1 MVRPQGRRSPPGAPA
16 QRPPSGRAVGVDA
29 ALPGALGTRVPRLN
43 GGLCAAAPIA
53 NPQSAI
59 HNPPSMKI
67 LLLTWDY
74 PPARG
79 GIQTWMCELAR
90 GLPDAD
96 VTVLAPAMLGDRA
109 FDVES
114 GCRAQRIG
122 GARTGLWTWQSR
134 LGMAVLRRSVTWR
147 PDLIVCG
154 HLITAPAAL
163 LVHWLL
169 RVPYVVFAYGYEI
182 RRRRRRRLAGT
193 LLRRAAM
200 VVACSAFSERAVL
213 ALGVPP
219 ARVRVLHPGVDPQR
233 FAPTPDGNGHGTDLA
248 AGTILSVSRLNE
260 LYKGHDTV
268 IRALPLVRA
277 KCPNAR
283 FLIAGDGPLR
293 DYLARIAQS
302 VGMGEHVE
310 FLGDVSDDALPDLY
324 RSADV
329 LVQLSRESRSGGL
342 VEAVSDGLT
351 GILVDPVDLG
361 AVAEAILSV
370 LEDPALARRLGRAGR
385 ERVLARFTWRHMA
398 LQARRMF
405 ADAAGI
411 RE

>member
-1 MVRPQGRRSPPGAPA
+1 V
-16 QRPPSGRAVGVDA
+16 
-29 ALPGALGTRVPRLN
+29 
-43 GGLCAAAPIA
+43 APIA

-59 HNPPSMKI
+59 HNPQSMKI

-90 GLPDAD
+90 RLPDAD
-96 VTVLAPAMLGDRA
+96 VTVLAPAMPGDRA

-114 GCRAQRIG
+114 GCRVQRIA
-122 GARTGLWTWQSR
+122 GARTGRWAWQSS
-134 LGMAVLRRSVTWR
+134 LGVAALRRSVAWR

-154 HLITAPAAL
+154 HVITAPAAL
-163 LVHWLL
+163 FVHWLL
-169 RVPYVVFAYGYEI
+169 GIPYIVFAYGYEI
-182 RRRRRRRLAGT
+182 RRKRWRRLASA
-193 LLRRAAM
+193 LLRRAGM
-200 VVACSAFSERAVL
+200 VVACSAFSESAVL

-219 ARVRVLHPGVDPQR
+219 ARVRVLYPGVDPQR
-233 FAPTPDGNGHGTDLA
+233 FAPTPDGTGQRAGLA
-248 AGTILSVSRLNE
+248 AGTILSVSRLND

-283 FLIAGDGPLR
+283 FLIGGDGPLR
-293 DYLARIAQS
+293 DYLTRIAQS

-310 FLGDVSDDALPDLY
+310 FLGEVSDDALPDLY

-329 LVQLSRESRSGGL
+329 LVQLSRESSSEGGAEGFGIVCLEAAACGKPVVAGWSGGL
-342 VEAVSDGLT
+342 VEAVQDGVT
-351 GILVDPVDLG
+351 GTLVDSLDLG
-361 AVAEAILSV
+361 AAAEAIVSV

-385 ERVLARFTWRHMA
+385 ERVLARFTWSHMA
-398 LQARRMF
+398 LEARRIF
-405 ADAAGI
+405 ADVAGI
-411 RE
+411 P

>member
-1 MVRPQGRRSPPGAPA
+1 
-16 QRPPSGRAVGVDA
+16 
-29 ALPGALGTRVPRLN
+29 
-43 GGLCAAAPIA
+43 
-53 NPQSAI
+53 
-59 HNPPSMKI
+59 MKI

-79 GIQTWMCELAR
+79 GIQMWMCELAR
-90 GLPDAD
+90 RLPDAD

-114 GCRAQRIG
+114 GCSVQRIR
-122 GARTGLWTWQSR
+122 GARTGRWTWQWS
-134 LGMAVLRRSVTWR
+134 LGVAVLRRSVRWR

-154 HLITAPAAL
+154 HVITAPAAL
-163 LVHWLL
+163 FVHWLL

-233 FAPTPDGNGHGTDLA
+233 FAPTPDGNGHGTGLA

-329 LVQLSRESRSGGL
+329 LVQLSRESSSEGGAEGFGIVCLEAAACGKAVVAGRSGGL
-342 VEAVSDGLT
+342 VEAVSHGLT

-398 LQARRMF
+398 LQARRIF

>member
-1 MVRPQGRRSPPGAPA
+1 
-16 QRPPSGRAVGVDA
+16 
-29 ALPGALGTRVPRLN
+29 
-43 GGLCAAAPIA
+43 
-53 NPQSAI
+53 
-59 HNPPSMKI
+59 MKI

-329 LVQLSRESRSGGL
+329 LVQLSRESSSEGGAEGFGIVCLEAAACGKPVVAGRSGGL
-342 VEAVSDGLT
+342 VEAVSDGAT

-361 AVAEAILSV
+361 AAAEAILSV
-370 LEDPALARRLGRAGR
+370 LEDPALARRFGRAGR
-385 ERVLARFTWRHMA
+385 ERVLARFTWSHMA
-398 LQARRMF
+398 LEARRIF

>member
-1 MVRPQGRRSPPGAPA
+1 
-16 QRPPSGRAVGVDA
+16 
-29 ALPGALGTRVPRLN
+29 
-43 GGLCAAAPIA
+43 
-53 NPQSAI
+53 
-59 HNPPSMKI
+59 MKI

-200 VVACSAFSERAVL
+200 VVACSAFTESAVL
-213 ALGVPP
+213 AL
-219 ARVRVLHPGVDPQR
+219 DPQR

-329 LVQLSRESRSGGL
+329 LVQLSRESSSEGGAEGFGIVCLEAAACGKAVVAGRSGGL
-342 VEAVSDGLT
+342 VEAVSHGLT

-398 LQARRMF
+398 LQARRIF

>member
-1 MVRPQGRRSPPGAPA
+1 
-16 QRPPSGRAVGVDA
+16 
-29 ALPGALGTRVPRLN
+29 
-43 GGLCAAAPIA
+43 
-53 NPQSAI
+53 
-59 HNPPSMKI
+59 MKI

-233 FAPTPDGNGHGTDLA
+233 FAPTPDGNWHGTDLA

-329 LVQLSRESRSGGL
+329 LVQLSRESSSEGGAEGFGIVCLEAAACGKPVVAGRSGGL
-342 VEAVSDGLT
+342 VEAVSDGAT

-361 AVAEAILSV
+361 AAAEAILSV
-370 LEDPALARRLGRAGR
+370 LEDPALARRFGRAGR
-385 ERVLARFTWRHMA
+385 ERVLARFTWSHMA
-398 LQARRMF
+398 LEARRIF